1 MARGPLTILGLSKQ
15 NTVLVYRNFGS
26 GRALRARLLRD
37 TARELSRITQLFQSF
52 SPIA

>member
-1 MARGPLTILGLSKQ
+1 MARGPLTILDLSKQ

-26 GRALRARLLRD
+26 GWAMCASPLRD
-37 TARELSRITQLFQSF
+37 TARERQSDHPTFSTF